1 MCVMSEDLAVFTSS
15 RGKKAVLTAYDTVL
29 SQWGTRFEELDVAT
43 SFGQTHVI
51 ASGPLDG
58 PPVVLLH
65 AYFAT
70 AASWYRTAGALSET
84 YRTLAVDVL
93 GEPNKS
99 RPVRPIRSVDDYG
112 QWFTELAEGLG
123 LTQLHLVGNSMGGFG
138 ASYLAMHLAGR
149 VRKLALISPA
159 ATFHK
164 IIPFYTHLFLPKAI
178 YLFLPWL
185 PDLHPAMH
193 RVVNWLHAG
202 LPTDGP
208 WAALFYLT
216 MVHGTTQV
224 RVFPRIFHRR
234 RTGTDCGAHAAPDR
248 RPRTG
253 LPAASGKWGG
263 TATPALGADRN
274 HPRRP
279 PRCRDRPARCG
290 EHLPAPVS
298 RTARCRRLAS
308 ASKVTN
314 LLVSPHG
321 LHEMLIAT
329 RP

>member
-1 MCVMSEDLAVFTSS
+1 MSEDLAVFTSS

-29 SQWGTRFEELDVAT
+29 SHWGTRFEELDVAT

-51 ASGPLDG
+51 ASGPMDG

-84 YRTLAVDVL
+84 YRTFAVDVL

-99 RPVRPIRSVDDYG
+99 RPVRPIKSLDDYR
-112 QWFTELAEGLG
+112 QWFAQLADGLG

-138 ASYLAMHLAGR
+138 ASYLAMHMAGR

-164 IIPFYTHLFLPKAI
+164 IIPFYIHLFLPKAI

-185 PDLHPAMH
+185 PGLHPAMR

-208 WAALFYLT
+208 WADLFYLT

-224 RVFPRIFHRR
+224 RVFPRVFTAGELAQISAPTMLLIGDHERVYQPQAASR
-234 RTGTDCGAHAAPDR
+234 AALRLLPSVQVEIIAGAHHVAAIAQPDAVNTSLLR
-248 RPRTG
+248 F
-253 LPAASGKWGG
+253 
-263 TATPALGADRN
+263 LGQQVVDDS
-274 HPRRP
+274 HPQP
-279 PRCRDRPARCG
+279 
-290 EHLPAPVS
+290 
-298 RTARCRRLAS
+298 
-308 ASKVTN
+308 K
-314 LLVSPHG
+314 
-321 LHEMLIAT
+321 
-329 RP
+329 